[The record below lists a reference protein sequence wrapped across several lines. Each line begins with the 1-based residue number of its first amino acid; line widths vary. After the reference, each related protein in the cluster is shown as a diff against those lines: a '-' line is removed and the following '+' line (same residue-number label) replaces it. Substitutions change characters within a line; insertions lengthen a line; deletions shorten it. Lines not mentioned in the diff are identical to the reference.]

1 MKLKEIYDFLDT
13 ISPFNLQET
22 WDNSGLNVGLLE
34 SEINKVYLSLDID
47 NELLEQV
54 EPNTLIITHHPIIF
68 GGLTSLDFS
77 KYPSNLIQ
85 TMLKK
90 EIAHIAMHTNFD
102 KTHLNRYVF
111 EQILG
116 FKIDTTFDDG
126 YILQTKADIS
136 KESLFTLLSEKLQLD
151 YIRTVNPKEY
161 ISSIAMVTGSG
172 ASMMDKITADCFLTG
187 DLKYHDAMKAMSQNL
202 MMIDIGHFESELFF
216 GEILAS
222 ELKVLPILAIITNSK
237 NPFVTFGCK

>member
-1 MKLKEIYDFLDT
+1 MKLQKIYDFLDT
-13 ISPFNLQET
+13 ISPFKLQEA
-22 WDNSGLNVGLLE
+22 WDNSGLNVGSFGKEIEKIYCCLDVDGDLLD
-34 SEINKVYLSLDID
+34 SL
-47 NELLEQV
+47 
-54 EPNTLIITHHPIIF
+54 EPGSLIITHHPLIF
-68 GGLTSLDFS
+68 GGIEALDIDR
-77 KYPSNLIQ
+77 YPANLIEK
-85 TMLKK
+85 MIKK
-90 EIAHIAMHTNFD
+90 DIAHIAMHTNFD

-126 YILQTKADIS
+126 YILQARVDLS
-136 KESLFTLLSEKLQLD
+136 KESLFALLDDKLHLD
-151 YIRTVNPKEY
+151 QIKTVNPKEH

-172 ASMMDKITADCFLTG
+172 ASMMDEITADCFLTG

-202 MMIDIGHFESELFF
+202 MMIDIGHFESESFF

-222 ELKVLPILAIITNSK
+222 ELKVLPILAIITHSK